1 MFPGAGAGPPQDKA
15 PGDGYLKPSN
25 LSISFLAAAL
35 LAAATP
41 ATAVIR
47 QAALESPADTLDLIP
62 RDARDFRIRRL
73 AGSDL
78 HHAGLYLGLASIP
91 AVLLLPWGA
100 DVLGVDRPVRGP
112 REAFFI
118 LTYGVLPAFT
128 AVMAAGNTVYA
139 GAARYHPE
147 REFAVTRSFL
157 PLAAFALAA
166 GKGFYL
172 ATHPDL
178 AGTRGVG
185 QGVLIAFALTEALTL
200 PGLRSRF
207 LTASSFLDQVH
218 IRVTGQG
225 AATAIAF
232 DF

>member
-1 MFPGAGAGPPQDKA
+1 VF
-15 PGDGYLKPSN
+15 LKPSFFAN
-25 LSISFLAAAL
+25 CFFAAAL
-35 LAAATP
+35 LGAAAP
-41 ATAVIR
+41 ASAVIR
-47 QAALESPADTLDLIP
+47 HEALESPADTLELIP

-91 AVLLLPWGA
+91 AVLLLPWAA
-100 DVLGVDRPVRGP
+100 DAMGKDRPVRDTQ
-112 REAFFI
+112 EAFFL

-128 AVMAAGNTVYA
+128 SLMAAGNLVYA

-147 REFAVTRSFL
+147 REFAITRSFL
-157 PLAAFALAA
+157 PLAAFAFTA

-172 ATHPDL
+172 ATHPHL
-178 AGTRGVG
+178 AGTGG
-185 QGVLIAFALTEALTL
+185 FGKGVLIAFALTEVLTL
-200 PGLRSRF
+200 PGLRSSF

-218 IRVTGQG
+218 IRVTGG
-225 AATAIAF
+225 GVSAGLAF

>member
-1 MFPGAGAGPPQDKA
+1 MGNGAGRLHTSTLFAIG
-15 PGDGYLKPSN
+15 L
-25 LSISFLAAAL
+25 FAAAL
-35 LAAATP
+35 LGAAAP
-41 ATAVIR
+41 ASAVIR
-47 QAALESPADTLDLIP
+47 QPALESPADTLELLP

-91 AVLLLPWGA
+91 AVMLLPWAA
-100 DVLGVDRPVRGP
+100 DALGRDRPFRDTQ
-112 REAFFI
+112 EAFFL

-128 AVMAAGNTVYA
+128 AVMAAGNMVYA

-147 REFAVTRSFL
+147 RELAITRSFL

-172 ATHPDL
+172 AAHPD
-178 AGTRGVG
+178 AARMDGYGK
-185 QGVLIAFALTEALTL
+185 GVLIAFAFTEVLTL
-200 PGLRSRF
+200 PGLRSRY
-207 LTASSFLDQVH
+207 LSASSFLDQVH
-218 IRVTGQG
+218 IRVTGHG
-225 AATAIAF
+225 AAAGLAF